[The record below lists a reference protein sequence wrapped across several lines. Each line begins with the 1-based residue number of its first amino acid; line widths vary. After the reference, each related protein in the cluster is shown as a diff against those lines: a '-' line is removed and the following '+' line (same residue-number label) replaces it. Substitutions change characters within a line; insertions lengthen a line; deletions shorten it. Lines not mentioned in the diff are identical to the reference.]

1 MASMNYFLNNN
12 DVENIFMR
20 IYYYVHQISEM
31 TGNVSHIV
39 EIIEAFDIFD
49 KNGDGVIA
57 GKEVGPILRILG
69 QNPTEAEINK
79 FVSSADLEGKH
90 KNVFNIVII

>member
-1 MASMNYFLNNN
+1 MGWNSW
-12 DVENIFMR
+12 I
-20 IYYYVHQISEM
+20 
-31 TGNVSHIV
+31 SHIV

-90 KNVFNIVII
+90 KNVLTWVDRIFVLYPSNMVLLLSSKIQ

>member
-1 MASMNYFLNNN
+1 M
-12 DVENIFMR
+12 
-20 IYYYVHQISEM
+20 ISEI
-31 TGNVSHIV
+31 TRHVSYII
-39 EIIEAFDIFD
+39 EIIDAFDIFD

-90 KNVFNIVII
+90 KNVFNIFIKK